1 MPTAVTTLNCVNF
14 KGHLLFARVDIC
26 MTKVCAEKNRN
37 FGLKYVEILEQQSK
51 LKAVRMWAKISL
63 SWPRKSQLFCGGTA

>member
-1 MPTAVTTLNCVNF
+1 MKFWPMPTAVTALNCVNF

-37 FGLKYVEILEQQSK
+37 FGLKYVEILDHSTHSASAA
-51 LKAVRMWAKISL
+51 LALSSVWA
-63 SWPRKSQLFCGGTA
+63 GGAYTGT

>member
-1 MPTAVTTLNCVNF
+1 
-14 KGHLLFARVDIC
+14 

-51 LKAVRMWAKISL
+51 LKSVRMWAKISL